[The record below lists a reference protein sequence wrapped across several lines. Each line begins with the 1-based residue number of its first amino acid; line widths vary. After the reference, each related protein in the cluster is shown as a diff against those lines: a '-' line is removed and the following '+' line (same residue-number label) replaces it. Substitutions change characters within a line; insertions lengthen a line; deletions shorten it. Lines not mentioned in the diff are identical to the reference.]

1 VYFFDIQIYQAAK
14 DVSASYDALVDLLE
28 SIEQFLCRLDIYT
41 KIPPTVAMAEMVVK
55 IMVEILSTLA
65 LVTKQVKQKRPSKSD
80 LFDNPVDLNAAQ

>member
-1 VYFFDIQIYQAAK
+1 VYCCDIQIYQAVK

-41 KIPPTVAMAEMVVK
+41 KISPTMAMAEMIVK

-65 LVTKQVKQKRPSKSD
+65 LVTKQVRQKRPSESD
-80 LFDNPVDLNAAQ
+80 LFEYPVDLNAAQ